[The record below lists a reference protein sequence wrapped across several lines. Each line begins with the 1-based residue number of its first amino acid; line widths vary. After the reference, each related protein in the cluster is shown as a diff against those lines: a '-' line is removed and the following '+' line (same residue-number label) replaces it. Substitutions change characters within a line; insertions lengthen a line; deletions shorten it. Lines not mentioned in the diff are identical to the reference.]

1 MKRWSV
7 VFLFTL
13 AFNCYA
19 QENMG
24 DPEMQKRKL
33 SKTPADT
40 NRILLLCDIA
50 FNYRYDNV
58 DSAYHYASKA
68 AALSNILHYQN
79 GIAWSYLLMGV
90 THSIRGHVPKAIS
103 YYERSIHLAD
113 SLHKP
118 VIASRALT
126 NIGWCMFDLEDYY
139 RAIDYFK
146 RALRY
151 EEQIGER
158 SYIITLQTN
167 IGQAYLATQNF
178 GEAEQYLSAAHAHG
192 KDKNTNY
199 GYLLNLLSAL
209 RIEQHKYGEA
219 DSLLKA
225 SRKLVDSLTDKID
238 KADNRYY
245 TAKLKLAQG
254 QMTAAYDAA
263 LEALAYYKQLHSKVD
278 LGRVYKLL
286 SDIASRRQRVQ
297 QSLDFLLQS
306 NAMRDSVHQSNA
318 RYSEFLFEQREQ
330 EKERLLQH
338 RDKERLR
345 AEKQSQQLIWFT
357 SLLVFT
363 AAIAGLSFFVWQKQR
378 TNKRLRVLNNELIRK
393 EEDIA
398 SQNNLLQELNVS
410 KDKLFSIIGHDL
422 RGPLLTLT
430 GFLKLLSHHSD
441 SLSKDELKRSLNEL
455 DRSLKNLFNLLE
467 NLLEWSLS
475 QTGTIDFKQEVFD
488 IAVSIKENKDLLDDL
503 ALNKKIIIVNE
514 CNTSLPVNAHRHSI
528 QTVIRNLVSNAIKFT
543 EPGGQITIR
552 AERTGDF
559 VRVLV
564 ADTGL
569 GISADV
575 IPQLFKIGFKHSKTG
590 TAKEKGSGLGLL
602 LCKDFVEKNGG
613 AIYVESTKGAGS
625 TFSFTV
631 PSAR

>member
-1 MKRWSV
+1 MKRGSLI
-7 VFLFTL
+7 FLISLSFSS
-13 AFNCYA
+13 YA
-19 QENMG
+19 QEHVG
-24 DPEMQKRKL
+24 DPESLKRQL
-33 SKTPADT
+33 SRTPADT

-50 FNYRYDNV
+50 FNYRYDDV

-79 GIAWSYLLMGV
+79 GIAWSHLLMGV
-90 THSIRGHVPKAIS
+90 TYSIRGHVPKAIS
-103 YYERSIHLAD
+103 YYEKCIHLAD

-151 EEQIGER
+151 EEQIGEE

-167 IGQAYLATQNF
+167 IGQAYLAIQNF
-178 GEAEQYLSAAHAHG
+178 REAEQYLSAAHVHG
-192 KDKNTNY
+192 KLKNTNY

-209 RIEQHKYGEA
+209 RIEQQKYDEA
-219 DSLLKA
+219 DSLLKEA
-225 SRKLVDSLTDKID
+225 QKLVDSLSDKID

-245 TAKLKLAQG
+245 SAKLKLAQG
-254 QMTAAYDAA
+254 KMTAARDHA
-263 LEALAYYKQLHSKVD
+263 LEALSYYKQLHSKVD

-286 SDIASRRQRVQ
+286 SDIESRQQHVQ
-297 QSLDFLLQS
+297 QSLDFLLLS
-306 NAMRDSVHQSNA
+306 NAMRDSVHHSSA

-330 EKERLLQH
+330 EKERLQQQ

-345 AEKQSQQLIWFT
+345 AEKQSQQLIWLT
-357 SLLVFT
+357 SLFVFT

-441 SLSKDELKRSLNEL
+441 SLSKEELKRSLSEL

-475 QTGTIDFKQEVFD
+475 QTGTIDFKPEVFD
-488 IAVSIKENKDLLDDL
+488 IAVSVKENKELLDDV
-503 ALNKKIIIVNE
+503 ALNKNITIVNE
-514 CNTSLPVNAHRHSI
+514 CDTSLLVNAHRHSI

-552 AERTGDF
+552 TERTGDF
-559 VRVLV
+559 VRVV
-564 ADTGL
+564 VTDTGL

-613 AIYVESTKGAGS
+613 AICVESKQGSGS

-631 PSAR
+631 PAAR